1 MDTHGVEEVRK
12 HVRVY
17 MTIFAALAILTVV
30 TVAVSYLEVST
41 PVAITIALLVA
52 SFKASLVA
60 TYFMHLISEKFVIFG
75 ILIISAVFLVVM
87 LLIPT
92 LNAIDMLLSNL
103 VT

>member
-17 MTIFAALAILTVV
+17 MAIFAALAILTVV
-30 TVAVSYLEVST
+30 TVAVSHLEVST
-41 PVAITIALLVA
+41 PVAIAIALLIA

-60 TYFMHLISEKFVIFG
+60 SYFMHLISEKIVIFG
-75 ILIISAVFLVVM
+75 ILILSAVFLVVM

-92 LNAIDMLLSNL
+92 LNAIDMLLSNR